1 MRWTRTLASV
11 AGLGARAI
19 PYIQLESLGT
29 VPAFVSMIVLV
40 ELVEIRKAHAARP
53 PAWVRQDVRHVPVVS
68 ELIAFFAKPPRFCF
82 ESLCLEDITLAIL

>member
-1 MRWTRTLASV
+1 MRWTKTLATV
-11 AGLGARAI
+11 AALGARAV

-29 VPAFVSMIVLV
+29 VPAVVSMVVLM

-68 ELIAFFAKPPRFCF
+68 ELIAFFAKPPRFRF
-82 ESLCLEDITLAIL
+82 EPLCLEDITSAIL